1 MRPAFDESVAA
12 ENFLDP
18 ARWRSVQVQELHIMA
33 GVGFV
38 DRRNVRGVIIE
49 GGEPFLFLFLRP
61 IVFRRSDVIIRLV
74 GSFLEWARCV
84 HRGKRGGPQ
93 ILRRL
98 FDLRADVR
106 WDADQV
112 TVQNVLPNIVQV
124 FGGIGNEFFRRWMF
138 ALDLLEDFDRRL
150 VGVDL
155 FRGFGK
161 RILFC
166 F

>member
-1 MRPAFDESVAA
+1 
-12 ENFLDP
+12 
-18 ARWRSVQVQELHIMA
+18 MA
-33 GVGFV
+33 GIRFV

-49 GGEPFLFLFLRP
+49 GGEPFLFLFLWP

-98 FDLRADVR
+98 FDLCADVR

-112 TVQNVLPNIVQV
+112 TVQNVLPNIVQIS
-124 FGGIGNEFFRRWMF
+124 GDIGNELVRRRVF
-138 ALDLLEDFDRRL
+138 ALDLLEDFDRGL

-155 FRGFGK
+155 FRSFGERVLFGFQLCHADLKNFLRRKIDQFGLGK
-161 RILFC
+161 ETLEF
-166 F
+166 FLA